1 MQITITYK
9 GTLNGVQGVWCGYY
23 PKGAEIEEEI
33 TVYRADEG
41 KVLVKDEEMETAVI
55 LKDGENIDEW
65 EEIDEPE
72 EEEDID
78 YEQQERLRL
87 DALHLTPSDVE
98 RALLKAKNWDF
109 EDLKVFLKEQ
119 GYSDLQIKAIGIE
132 LRANIFFRGATM
144 GEEPNKIRIVDS
156 IGALLGYSSEDM
168 DYLFE
173 HKELPLV

>member
-98 RALLKAKNWDF
+98 RALLKAISF
-109 EDLKVFLKEQ
+109 TE
-119 GYSDLQIKAIGIE
+119 
-132 LRANIFFRGATM
+132 
-144 GEEPNKIRIVDS
+144 
-156 IGALLGYSSEDM
+156 
-168 DYLFE
+168 
-173 HKELPLV
+173 